1 MKRLIYS
8 KYTDYDYIC
17 SVFQNSSN
25 MKKLVLLLLA
35 GLLLAPSEMFADKYN
50 CKKVAS
56 ASHVVRNPD
65 QNLFNL
71 YLDENTGYLAITPN
85 NAVTDL
91 NITITGN
98 GVTYLDTTV
107 ALTAG
112 QSYIDSL
119 AGYSVGTY
127 ILTLS
132 TADGVVA
139 QYVITVEPD

>member
-1 MKRLIYS
+1 
-8 KYTDYDYIC
+8 
-17 SVFQNSSN
+17 

-35 GLLLAPSEMFADKYN
+35 GLLLAPSEVFADKYN
-50 CKKVAS
+50 SKKLLPMS
-56 ASHVVRNPD
+56 SPPRNPAVL
-65 QNLFNL
+65 LFDL
-71 YLDENTGYLAITPN
+71 YLDENTGDLVITPN

-139 QYVITVEPD
+139 QYEITVEPD

>member
-1 MKRLIYS
+1 
-8 KYTDYDYIC
+8 
-17 SVFQNSSN
+17 

-50 CKKVAS
+50 SKKIALQ
-56 ASHVVRNPD
+56 SHHGRNLN
-65 QNLFNL
+65 QNYIDL
-71 YLDENTGYLAITPN
+71 YLDEYTGDLVITPN
-85 NAVTDL
+85 YDINVL
-91 NITITGN
+91 NITIEGN

-112 QSYIDSL
+112 QSYTDSL

-127 ILTLS
+127 LLTLS

-139 QYVITVEPD
+139 QYEITVEPD

>member
-1 MKRLIYS
+1 
-8 KYTDYDYIC
+8 
-17 SVFQNSSN
+17 

-50 CKKVAS
+50 CKQVGS
-56 ASHVVRNPD
+56 ASHHGRNLN
-65 QNLFNL
+65 QNSINL
-71 YLDENTGYLAITPN
+71 YLDENTGDLAITPN
-85 NAVTDL
+85 YDINGL

-112 QSYIDSL
+112 QSYTDSL

-139 QYVITVEPD
+139 QYEITVEPD

>member
-1 MKRLIYS
+1 
-8 KYTDYDYIC
+8 
-17 SVFQNSSN
+17 

-50 CKKVAS
+50 SKRVVPAS
-56 ASHVVRNPD
+56 RPGRDLN
-65 QNLFNL
+65 QNSVDL
-71 YLDENTGYLAITPN
+71 YLDEITGDLVITPN
-85 NAVTDL
+85 YAVTGL

-112 QSYIDSL
+112 QSYTDSL
-119 AGYSVGTY
+119 AGYSIGTY

>member
-1 MKRLIYS
+1 
-8 KYTDYDYIC
+8 
-17 SVFQNSSN
+17 

-35 GLLLAPSEMFADKYN
+35 GLLLAPLEMCADKYN
-50 CKKVAS
+50 CKKVGAATPPPRS
-56 ASHVVRNPD
+56 PELLVI
-65 QNLFNL
+65 NL
-71 YLDENTGYLAITPN
+71 YLDENTGDLVITPN
-85 NAVTDL
+85 NAVTGL

-112 QSYIDSL
+112 QSYTDSL
-119 AGYSVGTY
+119 AGYSIGTY

>member
-1 MKRLIYS
+1 
-8 KYTDYDYIC
+8 
-17 SVFQNSSN
+17 

-50 CKKVAS
+50 CKKVGS
-56 ASHVVRNPD
+56 ATPPIRNPEQVIFD
-65 QNLFNL
+65 L
-71 YLDENTGYLAITPN
+71 YLDESTGYLAITPN
-85 NAVTDL
+85 YAVTGL

-112 QSYIDSL
+112 QSYTDTL
-119 AGYSVGTY
+119 AGYSIGTY

-139 QYVITVEPD
+139 QYEITVEPD

>member
-1 MKRLIYS
+1 
-8 KYTDYDYIC
+8 
-17 SVFQNSSN
+17 

-50 CKKVAS
+50 SKYVGS
-56 ASHVVRNPD
+56 ASHPSRNPAE
-65 QNLFNL
+65 LILNL
-71 YLDENTGYLAITPN
+71 YLDESTGYLAITPN

-91 NITITGN
+91 NINITGN
-98 GVTYLDTTV
+98 GATYLDTTV

-112 QSYIDSL
+112 QSYTDSL
-119 AGYSVGTY
+119 AGYSIGTY

>member
-1 MKRLIYS
+1 
-8 KYTDYDYIC
+8 
-17 SVFQNSSN
+17 

-35 GLLLAPSEMFADKYN
+35 GLLLAPLEMFADKYN
-50 CKKVAS
+50 CKKVGAATPPPRS
-56 ASHVVRNPD
+56 PELLVI
-65 QNLFNL
+65 NL
-71 YLDENTGYLAITPN
+71 YLDENTGDLVITPN
-85 NAVTDL
+85 YAVTGL

-112 QSYIDSL
+112 QSYTDSL
-119 AGYSVGTY
+119 AGYSIGTY

-139 QYVITVEPD
+139 QYEITVEPD

>member
-1 MKRLIYS
+1 
-8 KYTDYDYIC
+8 
-17 SVFQNSSN
+17 
-25 MKKLVLLLLA
+25 MKKLVLVLLA
-35 GLLLAPSEMFADKYN
+35 GLLVAPSEMFADKYN
-50 CKKVAS
+50 SKKIALQ
-56 ASHVVRNPD
+56 SHHGRNLN
-65 QNLFNL
+65 QNYIDL
-71 YLDENTGYLAITPN
+71 YLDEYTGDLVITPN
-85 NAVTDL
+85 YDINVL
-91 NITITGN
+91 KINIEGN

-139 QYVITVEPD
+139 QYEITVEPD

>member
-1 MKRLIYS
+1 
-8 KYTDYDYIC
+8 
-17 SVFQNSSN
+17 

-35 GLLLAPSEMFADKYN
+35 GLLLTPSEMSADKYN
-50 CKKVAS
+50 SKQIALQP
-56 ASHVVRNPD
+56 HHGRNLN
-65 QNLFNL
+65 QNYIDL
-71 YLDENTGYLAITPN
+71 YLDESTGDLVITPN
-85 NAVTDL
+85 YAVTGL

-112 QSYIDSL
+112 QSYTDSL
-119 AGYSVGTY
+119 AGYSIGTY

-139 QYVITVEPD
+139 QYEITVEPD